1 MKSTVVLL
9 VLAAASAWAQNT
21 PPVFTPNGDP
31 GVSRAILIDR
41 PEIRVLRV
49 EIEPGG
55 ARKPHKHDDVQYH
68 LFVVIEGTFEVT
80 IGSDA
85 PVQAPGGRTL
95 LFKAG
100 TMHGPHST
108 VEGCT
113 VLTHFSAELDFQ
125 TGPVPQEA

>member
-100 TMHGPHST
+100 TMHGFKNIGST
-108 VEGCT
+108 KAAAMEIFVRQ
-113 VLTHFSAELDFQ
+113 SQ
-125 TGPVPQEA
+125 TR